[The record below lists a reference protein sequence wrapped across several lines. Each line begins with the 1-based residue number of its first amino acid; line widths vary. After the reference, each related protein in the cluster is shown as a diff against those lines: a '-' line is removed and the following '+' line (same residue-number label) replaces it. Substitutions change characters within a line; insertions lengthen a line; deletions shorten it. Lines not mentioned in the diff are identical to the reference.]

1 LYNRLLARTAPSTLE
16 LAEEDVCKFQ
26 LGFLRSIGSLHFNS
40 REFFWEPYHVD
51 CKKVAGLLQ
60 NHKRCS
66 NISGALSVL
75 YCPIVFELDIPWNDA
90 QVADYGESFKAWGPA
105 EFKEALAPIL
115 QAIPY
120 NRMAIVVTFL
130 LFVFILLGLS

>member
-1 LYNRLLARTAPSTLE
+1 L
-16 LAEEDVCKFQ
+16 V
-26 LGFLRSIGSLHFNS
+26 HFNS
-40 REFFWEPYHVD
+40 RDFFWELYHVD

-60 NHKRCS
+60 NHKRCA

-75 YCPIVFELDIPWNDA
+75 YCPVVIEFDIPWNDA
-90 QVADYGESFKAWGPA
+90 QVAEYGESFKAWGA
-105 EFKEALAPIL
+105 DEFKQGLAPIL

-130 LFVFILLGLS
+130 LFVFILLGLPCARAARVCASHVAEYFQVCA